1 MSLKT
6 SMCKITRF
14 NKNIKTPG
22 VLIVFGDPGKDELK
36 KYQKQ
41 EVFKGFILG
50 DLGPSSPHL
59 DRSRCD
65 LGAYAALLKK
75 THHAAAVCSFS

>member
-1 MSLKT
+1 
-6 SMCKITRF
+6 MCKIARF
-14 NKNIKTPG
+14 NKNIKTLS
-22 VLIVFGDPGKDELK
+22 VLIVLGDPGKDELK

-41 EVFKGFILG
+41 KVFKGFILG